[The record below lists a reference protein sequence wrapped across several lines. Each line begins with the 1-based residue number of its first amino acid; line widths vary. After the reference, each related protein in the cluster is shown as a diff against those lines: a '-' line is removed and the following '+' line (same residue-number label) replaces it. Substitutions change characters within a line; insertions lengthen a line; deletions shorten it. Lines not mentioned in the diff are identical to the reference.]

1 MVFLKPLKGIL
12 KQYRERCD
20 APIRKLL
27 HVTDIMPRSGPAT
40 LTSLQTLFETKRGT
54 VLPLPPRLAHLY
66 GCLRMPL
73 PRSHTHVFS
82 NFVTTLDGVVSLNVK
97 GHASGGDI
105 SGFSAQDRMVMGL
118 LRAIADVVIIGS
130 GTLGVDR
137 RHVWTA
143 EAIFPKLADDYRQ
156 LRKALGKHAAP
167 LNVIVS
173 GSGDVDPSLP
183 VFVSGKVQA
192 LIVTTTAG
200 AKRLLK
206 QTVPDSVEIRA
217 IRPSVSA
224 HSGGARAHRH
234 GASAIAASAI
244 LDAVSRVS
252 PGKLILVEGGP
263 RLLGDFYAESL
274 LDEQFL
280 TLAPQI
286 AGRDPGDGRL
296 SLVMGKAFAPN
307 DPLWGKLIDM
317 RRGGNHLFLRYS
329 FH

>member
-1 MVFLKPLKGIL
+1 
-12 KQYRERCD
+12 
-20 APIRKLL
+20 
-27 HVTDIMPRSGPAT
+27 VTDTMPRSGPAA
-40 LTSLQTLFETKRGT
+40 LTSLQTLFETKRGK
-54 VLPLPPRLAHLY
+54 VLPLPPKLVRLY
-66 GCLRMPL
+66 GRLRMPL
-73 PRSHTHVFS
+73 PRSHPHVFS
-82 NFVTTLDGVVSLNVK
+82 NFVTTLDGVVSLNTK

-118 LRAIADVVIIGS
+118 LRAVADVVIIGS

-156 LRKALGKHAAP
+156 LRKALGKRAAP

-173 GSGDVDPSLP
+173 GSGGVDLSLP

-206 QTVPDSVEIRA
+206 QTVPDSVDIRA
-217 IRPSVSA
+217 IRQGASA
-224 HSGGARAHRH
+224 DRHS
-234 GASAIAASAI
+234 ASAIAASAI
-244 LDAVSRVS
+244 LDEVSRVS

-263 RLLGDFYAESL
+263 RLLGDFYAEGL

-317 RRGGNHLFLRYS
+317 RRGGSHLFLRYS
-329 FH
+329 FP